1 MYLISCLQTKSKHL
15 NLLNLFYRI
24 YSPTNVL
31 NIKNSK
37 SHFVYGLLLCYRR
50 ITNFIKLFTLNFI
63 NKSSFLTTYY
73 KRNELL
79 WNDGLIIDFLQKKS
93 ADLFIRKFVIFTG
106 FIFSERLVFETVV
119 KIYIDNLVWPSHRI
133 SIFES
138 GNVSE
143 TLSLILA
150 LLFFLI
156 ILLYLS
162 YFLAPIHEMALLLSL
177 VCVLLTLF
185 VVLTERKLLAFAQ
198 RRMGPTLMGRN
209 GAFQILADLFKMLT
223 KEIFMIPRPTTV
235 AAPIFLSLL
244 FVTQLLFS
252 LNFIWGPSMFIVDSV
267 DSMILYHLILIL
279 LSNIFFS
286 VVGLISHSRYA
297 IIGTVRGLVH
307 VISLDIFVTVLYS
320 LLVLISQ
327 STNFHDFVLLQT
339 SYWNILLY
347 FPAASGFIVVL
358 FLESKRAPFDHSET
372 ESEVV
377 AGYSTEYNGPMLLMF
392 FLAEYLHLII
402 AAIHFSLFF
411 IGGWLSLDL
420 FSFTTPVLSS
430 YHNTRYL
437 VF

>member
-1 MYLISCLQTKSKHL
+1 MFKLLRVNKNFYTYFSNLWFRLYNFLQ
-15 NLLNLFYRI
+15 F
-24 YSPTNVL
+24 
-31 NIKNSK
+31 
-37 SHFVYGLLLCYRR
+37 FVY
-50 ITNFIKLFTLNFI
+50 NFSK
-63 NKSSFLTTYY
+63 KSSFIPKFYN
-73 KRNELL
+73 RNELI
-79 WNDGLIIDFLQKKS
+79 WNDGLLIDFLQKKS
-93 ADLFIRKFVIFTG
+93 ADLYIRKFVIYTG
-106 FIFSERLVFETVV
+106 FLFSERFVFEIIV
-119 KIYIDNLVWPSHRI
+119 KLYLDNLVWPFHKV

-138 GNVSE
+138 SNVSE
-143 TLSLILA
+143 MLTLIIS
-150 LLFFLI
+150 LFFFSFLV
-156 ILLYLS
+156 LYIF
-162 YFLAPIHEMALLLSL
+162 YFLVFIHEMALLLSL
-177 VCVLLTLF
+177 ICVLLTLF

-244 FVTQLLFS
+244 FTTQLLFS
-252 LNFIWGPSMFIVDSV
+252 LNFIWGPSMFIVESV

-279 LSNIFFS
+279 FSNIFFS
-286 VVGLISHSRYA
+286 VVGLISYSRYA

-320 LLVLISQ
+320 LLVFISQ
-327 STNFHDFVLLQT
+327 STNFHDFVLLQQ

-347 FPAASGFIVVL
+347 FPAASGFIIVL

-402 AAIHFSLFF
+402 ASIHFSLFF
-411 IGGWLSLDL
+411 IGGWLSFEF
-420 FSFTTPVLSS
+420 FSILNPIFSS
-430 YHNTRYL
+430 YHSVKYISII
-437 VF
+437 